1 MHEHLKGHRIRII
14 GNIKH
19 ENSPFILDFTGIL
32 TDDFSLYRD
41 LHLSHDVLHGHH
53 FILEVTSVNDIRI
66 IRFLNGSAEVAAVL
80 PLSKAAL
87 LERTLL
93 SGSFADRTLSLFCR
107 ILRCASGSRCIC
119 G

>member
-1 MHEHLKGHRIRII
+1 MHKHLKGHRICII
-14 GNIKH
+14 RDIEHQNG
-19 ENSPFILDFTGIL
+19 PFILDFTGIL

-41 LHLSHDVLHGHH
+41 LHLSHDVLHRHH

-93 SGSFADRTLSLFCR
+93 SGSFADRTFSLLCR
-107 ILRCASGSRCIC
+107 ILWCTTGSRCIC